1 MLHRRQPL
9 RTVRAA
15 PVARRVNMLT
25 QRPVSTRGSWM
36 AVVPVPFY
44 LDATMFGGRLEYDIP
59 ITPIE

>member
-1 MLHRRQPL
+1 
-9 RTVRAA
+9 
-15 PVARRVNMLT
+15 MLT